1 MREGLT
7 PLRKQL
13 DVIDDQLLDLL
24 AARRA
29 VVARVAAEK
38 ARHGWEVRDRAREA
52 EIVGRLTERARA
64 LGLDGRFVAGLLRRV
79 VADSVRRQREQLGA
93 SPDGSSEPLFTLSIG
108 FQGIAGAYGEQ
119 AGRQWLAQFGLPGVC
134 CGVASFEELVA
145 NLEQGVHDLAALP
158 VANST
163 TGAIAPALAAL
174 EGRAVAIV
182 GEEVVEV
189 RHCLVGLEALP
200 VAELR
205 TVRSH
210 PQALAQCRGFFA
222 RHPHLRCEE
231 DFDTAGAAR
240 RLREEG
246 HPRVAAIASARAGD
260 LYGLVVLAEGIADSV
275 ENRTRFLLLARAG
288 GGPQP

>member
-1 MREGLT
+1 MREGLA

-38 ARHGWEVRDRAREA
+38 GRHGWDVRDPAREA

-93 SPDGSSEPLFTLSIG
+93 SPAETSEPAFTLAIG

-119 AGRQWLAQFGLPGVC
+119 AGRQWLEPLGLPGVC
-134 CGVASFEELVA
+134 CGVASFEELIQG
-145 NLEQGVHDLAALP
+145 LELGLYDLAALP

-163 TGAIAPALAAL
+163 TGAIGPALAAL
-174 EGRAVAIV
+174 ERRPVAIV

-189 RHCLVGLEALP
+189 RHCLLGLEALP
-200 VAELR
+200 LAELR
-205 TVRSH
+205 IVRSH
-210 PQALAQCRGFFA
+210 PQALAQCRGFLA
-222 RHPHLRCEE
+222 RHPHLRAEE

-240 RLREEG
+240 RLRQEG
-246 HPRVAAIASARAGD
+246 DPRVAAIASARAGD
-260 LYGLVVLAEGIADSV
+260 LYGLVVLAEGVTDSV
-275 ENRTRFLLLARAG
+275 ENRTRFLLLARTA
-288 GGPQP
+288 